1 LTVELGGEAEGRA
14 GAELAGN
21 LDLAAHRLR
30 ELLTDGEPQAGA
42 DHPLQNWFDR
52 SVPETSLPADLIET
66 YLAQPRRREIKGS
79 HLVVWIGGPVA
90 CDPVLC
96 ALCISTKL
104 ETVRIDC
111 PKKEGLWLTEV
122 LASMTP
128 GNLSPFTYQQLQTHY
143 ETSGLHDFT
152 LFWNGRTMETL
163 KEFGLLTL

>member
-1 LTVELGGEAEGRA
+1 MHGVCL
-14 GAELAGN
+14 
-21 LDLAAHRLR
+21 
-30 ELLTDGEPQAGA
+30 